1 MGGGWGWEGVG
12 GGGVGGKPEASY
24 TFQLDCL
31 E

>member
-1 MGGGWGWEGVG
+1 MHANFYGGGV
-12 GGGVGGKPEASY
+12 GGGVGGKPEVGY